1 MVKFIAEAGVNHN
14 GSLDIGYE
22 LIEKAAL
29 AGADIIKF
37 QTFKTNSL
45 VTKNTKL
52 SEYQVKN
59 VNNINSQYDLLK
71 SLELPYAS
79 FRKLADYAKK
89 TKIEFL
95 STAFDEFSLQFLI
108 NDIGVN
114 KLKISSGDLTN
125 APFLLMHAQSG
136 LDIILSTGM
145 AKLADV
151 EAALGVI
158 ACGYL
163 NNRKFG
169 FTLNDFDA
177 AYRSIE
183 GQKILHQKVTLLH
196 CTTEYPAETSS
207 INLRNIITLRDS
219 FHLKTGFSDHSEGI
233 TIPIAAAS
241 LGINIIEKH
250 FTLNKLMPGPDHMAS
265 IEPKELTELI
275 VSIRKVI
282 EAMGS
287 PIKFIQETEIKHLD
301 KARKTIVAIND
312 IPFGGIFSV
321 NNISTMRAPY
331 KMSPFEVYNLYGENS
346 KHAYKS
352 GDVIDE

>member
-169 FTLNDFDA
+169 FKL
-177 AYRSIE
+177 IE
-183 GQKILHQKVTLLH
+183 DVSAGYSVVQCKRVT
-196 CTTEYPAETSS
+196 
-207 INLRNIITLRDS
+207 
-219 FHLKTGFSDHSEGI
+219 F
-233 TIPIAAAS
+233 
-241 LGINIIEKH
+241 
-250 FTLNKLMPGPDHMAS
+250 
-265 IEPKELTELI
+265 
-275 VSIRKVI
+275 
-282 EAMGS
+282 
-287 PIKFIQETEIKHLD
+287 
-301 KARKTIVAIND
+301 
-312 IPFGGIFSV
+312 
-321 NNISTMRAPY
+321 
-331 KMSPFEVYNLYGENS
+331 
-346 KHAYKS
+346 
-352 GDVIDE
+352 